1 MTLFRLI
8 ITFPTVVAILRG
20 DLSIALVLAF
30 LGSVS
35 DAMDG
40 LFARKNG
47 RPNGIGK
54 ILDPYVDKVFALSI
68 LVALVATGMVSPI
81 PVVLLLFRDLSV
93 SFLRTVAAVQGVILE
108 ASLLGKV
115 KTFLEFTSIIAV
127 LGGLSVGNVLLW
139 CAVLVSYM
147 SVYEYIRSYLKASSG
162 LNYP

>member
-1 MTLFRLI
+1 MI

-47 RPNGIGK
+47 RANGIGK

-139 CAVLVSYM
+139 CAVLVSYL